1 MIEQAVATVAIALTV
16 AIAAT
21 LLARP
26 VLRRLPEPA
35 DGDDKPLYRELGSIQ
50 FLVSCG
56 VLAGVATALSWL
68 SLPRY
73 AQPSWSV
80 LAILGVLL
88 AAIDA
93 RTSWLPLRLTQA
105 AWLAMTVA
113 SFLAAVL
120 WRRPRDCPESRSR
133 GGDCWRAVFAGVA
146 YLARQLRFRGRTVRS
161 SAWSGSRRRLLG
173 AAVVDPAA
181 RHHGG
186 WRGGLGAASATPPGC
201 LPVRTI
207 DAGWCLRGVRRSPAE
222 LIMTHLIMLGCCTPS
237 T

>member
-1 MIEQAVATVAIALTV
+1 MIEQAVATVAIALTA
-16 AIAAT
+16 AIAAA
-21 LLARP
+21 LLTRP

-35 DGDDKPLYRELGSIQ
+35 DGDNKPLYRELGSTP

-73 AQPSWSV
+73 VQPPWSV

-120 WRRPRDCPESRSR
+120 GADLGIALRAAAGAAIAGGLYLLVWLISR
-133 GGDCWRAVFAGVA
+133 GSFGFGDVRFAP
-146 YLARQLRFRGRTVRS
+146 
-161 SAWSGSRRRLLG
+161 LLG
-173 AAVVDPAA
+173 AAAAADSWALLWLTLLLGTMAGGVVGLARLARRRRGAFPYAPSMLAGAYAA
-181 RHHGG
+181 CVVA
-186 WRGGLGAASATPPGC
+186 LLT
-201 LPVRTI
+201 
-207 DAGWCLRGVRRSPAE
+207 
-222 LIMTHLIMLGCCTPS
+222 
-237 T
+237 